1 VHRLTWHKAGQNQEL
16 FRDYFLQ
23 ALIDSGAMVTLQDHR
38 QSYIFLANLPPCWS
52 VPTDSPL
59 TDRTLYGEA
68 IGGQLMALKDSLS
81 AEADQG
87 SLEIST
93 AEGRTYR
100 FKIHAAPIGDP
111 SAPGGAQ
118 GARHFLTTIT
128 DLTDERQQQA
138 VLNDLLRELSH
149 RSKNLLAIVQG
160 LATLSARNSDRL
172 DLFLAKYRGRL
183 AALSTAQDLI
193 TESGWRGAWF
203 RDLALGQLAAFSHH
217 HMGALAIS
225 GENLLLPPNAA
236 LHVGLALHEL
246 IANAAAHGRAMQSDQ
261 TAALSLS
268 LTAQGQA
275 CLEWTE
281 ALAGAA
287 DAPPPP
293 RYLGATILETVVPT
307 ALNGRADYQ
316 LSGQGVSYRLVF
328 PL

>member
-1 VHRLTWHKAGQNQEL
+1 MHRLTWYKAGQDKDL

-23 ALIDSGAMVTLQDHR
+23 ALIESGAMVTLQDQR
-38 QSYIFLANLPPCWS
+38 QDYIFLANLPPCW
-52 VPTDSPL
+52 VVPPDAAPTDQ
-59 TDRTLYGEA
+59 TLYGAA
-68 IGGQLMALKDSLS
+68 IGSQLMALKDSLNG
-81 AEADQG
+81 ETEQG

-100 FKIHAAPIGDP
+100 FKVHATPIG
-111 SAPGGAQ
+111 Q
-118 GARHFLTTIT
+118 GVRAEARHFLTTIT
-128 DLTDERQQQA
+128 DLTEERHQQA

-149 RSKNLLAIVQG
+149 RSKNLLAIVQS
-160 LATLSARNSDRL
+160 LATLSARHSDRL
-172 DLFLAKYRGRL
+172 DLFLVKYRGRL

-217 HMGALAIS
+217 RMGSLAIS

-261 TAALSLS
+261 TAALSLTLS
-268 LTAQGQA
+268 AQGQA
-275 CLEWTE
+275 CLDWTE

-307 ALNGRADYQ
+307 ALNGIADYQ
-316 LSGQGVSYRLVF
+316 LRGQGVRYRLVF
-328 PL
+328 AL